1 MWSNFKVRCMDKNN
15 KIQIILILAVLVL
28 LISGWAT
35 YEWFGH
41 ELIRL
46 VYAGK
51 LPGILSGL
59 VSMQGRGGHSLE
71 HYINKGDWIVTEAMT
86 LASALFIFLVL
97 FILYLKHAAGRN
109 LKPAPVEWFY
119 LLGGMA
125 LIQWYFW
132 WMDDAFIFFRYIDNF
147 LFLDIG
153 LVYNQGEYVEGFSSP
168 LWTLGL
174 ALFRLTGASYWVVI
188 RLVSIVSFVVFWL
201 MLIQLNRRLS
211 PDADAINFPLAYLA
225 FNYGVLTYFSSGMET
240 TFLQIIAVAYA
251 LYIINPES
259 LILQIMVALSPL
271 LRPELLIPFGLC
283 SLWTWLYYKTFPFRM
298 VLIGIV
304 SGGAWLIFRIYYYAD
319 LFPNTYY
326 LKNMSDIKQGL
337 YYLADTM
344 NTYHFYVVAAVLALI
359 VVLLKRKD
367 VSLNIS
373 QRLMM
378 IVTALPVILY
388 VIKIGGDFAHYR
400 YLAFPFILIVCASA
414 GILEHLI
421 KNFNLSSH
429 AVLIPISGISISL
442 IVFSFYPPQLQRH
455 PFFINSKNATATQVN
470 KIYDAAQGNKR
481 TKVYPSYLD
490 WGGRIN
496 IDIMRRY
503 RSENIEF
510 RYVDTIEPAGCRLSY
525 VRFNKRVI
533 HKLGLTE
540 PLLARTDMK
549 TDLAPAH
556 KLGLRP
562 LGDDIIKIY
571 RTSDFVG
578 RGMYRKAVE
587 DGRAPDWI
595 KTNLASIEI
604 IEKKMFNRHDFIENL
619 KLAFTF
625 PPKITP

>member
-1 MWSNFKVRCMDKNN
+1 MDKDN
-15 KIQIILILAVLVL
+15 KIQLILILAVFVL
-28 LISGWAT
+28 LISGWAA

-41 ELIRL
+41 DLIRM
-46 VYAGK
+46 VYEGK

-59 VSMQGRGGHSLE
+59 ISMQGRGGHSLE
-71 HYINKGDWIVTEAMT
+71 HYINKGDWIFTEAMT

-125 LIQWYFW
+125 LVQWYFW
-132 WMDDAFIFFRYIDNF
+132 WMDDAFIFFRYVDNF

-174 ALFRLTGASYWVVI
+174 ALFRLTGASYWVII
-188 RLVSIVSFVVFWL
+188 RLVSIVSLVVFWL
-201 MLIQLNRRLS
+201 MLVHLNRKLS
-211 PDADAINFPLAYLA
+211 PNDPSVVNFPLAYLA
-225 FNYGVLTYFSSGMET
+225 FSYGVLCYFSSGMET

-271 LRPELLIPFGLC
+271 LRPELLIPFYLC
-283 SLWTWLYYKTFPFRM
+283 SLWTWIYLKSFPFKI
-298 VLIGIV
+298 VLMGALF
-304 SGGAWLIFRIYYYAD
+304 GGLWLAFRIYYYAD

-337 YYLADTM
+337 LYLADTM
-344 NTYHFYVVAAVLALI
+344 NTYHFYIVAAVFTLI
-359 VVLLKRKD
+359 MILLKRKN
-367 VSLNIS
+367 VSLDIS
-373 QRLMM
+373 KRLMM

-400 YLAFPFILIVCASA
+400 YLAFPFILMVCASA

-421 KNFNLSSH
+421 KNFNLSRH
-429 AVLIPISGISISL
+429 AVLRPILGISISL

-455 PFFINSKNATATQVN
+455 PIFINSKNATATQVN

-481 TKVYPSYLD
+481 AKVYPSYLD

-510 RYVDTIEPAGCRLSY
+510 RYLDTIEPAGCRLSY

-562 LGDDIIKIY
+562 LGDEIISLYKS
-571 RTSDFVG
+571 SDFVG

-587 DGRAPDWI
+587 EGRAPEWI
-595 KTNLASIEI
+595 RKNLESIEI
-604 IEKKMFNRHDFIENL
+604 IERKMFNTHDIWENL
-619 KLAFTF
+619 KLALVF
-625 PPKITP
+625 PPKIRL